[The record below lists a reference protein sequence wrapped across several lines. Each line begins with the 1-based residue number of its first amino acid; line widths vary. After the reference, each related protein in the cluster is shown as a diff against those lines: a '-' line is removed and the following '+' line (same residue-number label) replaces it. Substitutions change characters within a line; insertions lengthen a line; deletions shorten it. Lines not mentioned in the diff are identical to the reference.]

1 MSTPMIY
8 EAITNIMADI
18 DAIGKDQKAGS
29 GSFGYKFRGIDQVIN
44 YMKPLLAKH
53 GVFVVPEVLE
63 TTREERVNTKGGNV
77 IYSVMKVK
85 HTYYAKDGS
94 SISSIVVGEGMDT
107 GDKASNKALSIAMKY
122 SMFQVFC
129 IPTEEMHDP
138 DAEIPEPSKPV
149 TKDMYISDAM
159 IKTISLELSRTGTQ
173 EESLCKKC
181 GVDCINHIPV
191 KYYKAV
197 MDMLK
202 KLPDKK
208 E

>member
-29 GSFGYKFRGIDQVIN
+29 GSFGYRFRGIDQVMN

-77 IYSVMKVK
+77 IYSVIKVK

-107 GDKASNKALSIAMKY
+107 GDKASNKALAIAMKY

-149 TKDMYISDAM
+149 TKDTPISTVM
-159 IKTISLELSRTGTQ
+159 LKTVKAELKRTGTT
-173 EESLCKKC
+173 EEELCKKC
-181 GVDCINHIPV
+181 KIDSINNIPT
-191 KYYKAV
+191 KYYRAV

-202 KLPDKK
+202 QLPERK
-208 E
+208 

>member
-29 GSFGYKFRGIDQVIN
+29 SSFGYKFRGIDQVMN

-77 IYSVMKVK
+77 IYSVIKVK

-129 IPTEEMHDP
+129 IPTEEIHDQ

-149 TKDMYISDAM
+149 TKDTPISPVM
-159 IKTISLELSRTGTQ
+159 LKTVTAELKRTGVT
-173 EESLCKKC
+173 EEELCKKC
-181 GVDCINHIPV
+181 KVASVNKIPT

-202 KLPDKK
+202 QLPERK
-208 E
+208 